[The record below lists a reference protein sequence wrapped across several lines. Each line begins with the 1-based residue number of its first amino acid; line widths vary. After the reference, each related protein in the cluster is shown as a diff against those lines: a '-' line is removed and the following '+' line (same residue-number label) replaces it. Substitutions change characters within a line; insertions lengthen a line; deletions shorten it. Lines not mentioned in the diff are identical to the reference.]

1 MQLVEESLFWL
12 VVSEGGVHHGRQEA
26 WQEVVGMGSGTGS
39 GDITYS
45 SRQEAERENRKCRK
59 VMNFQCLPS
68 ILYFLPY
75 GCTVFPKCTS
85 N

>member
-1 MQLVEESLFWL
+1 MEESLFWL
-12 VVSEGGVHHGRQEA
+12 VVSEGGVHRGRQEA

-45 SRQEAERENRKCRK
+45 SRQAAERENRKCRK

-68 ILYFLPY
+68 VLFPPIR
-75 GCTVFPKCTS
+75 CTVSPKRTC